1 MRGFDLGLF
10 VFRGGVR
17 HVESVKPSQL
27 DGHVFVDGAG
37 MRLLLADSQFRE
49 PVENLVSLYF
59 QLASQLVDA
68 NLFHS

>member
-27 DGHVFVDGAG
+27 DGHVFV
-37 MRLLLADSQFRE
+37 
-49 PVENLVSLYF
+49 SLTPN
-59 QLASQLVDA
+59 SG
-68 NLFHS
+68 SRSRIS